1 MRRWVPSREELLRSR
16 WLAPLA
22 HRLDDDRLWHFER
35 GNVALAVAIGVFL
48 GLLLPVGQFILAVA
62 LAVWLRAHVAIA
74 AAATLVSNPLTFPPI
89 YWLAYR
95 IGRAVL
101 GKPPDDARAAEI
113 EAGAEIITA
122 SQGWLEGTWFA
133 IQAAGPPLFAGLA
146 ILAVLGSVL
155 GYTLAWLFWRP
166 RRKP

>member
-1 MRRWVPSREELLRSR
+1 MPSREQLLRSR

-22 HRLDDDRLWHFER
+22 HRLDDERLWHLER
-35 GNVALAVAIGVFL
+35 GSVARAVAIGVFF
-48 GLLLPVGQFILAVA
+48 GMLLPTGQFILAVA

-95 IGRAVL
+95 LGRALL
-101 GKPPDDARAAEI
+101 GEPPDDARAAEI
-113 EAGAEIITA
+113 EAGAEAVAA

-146 ILAVLGSVL
+146 ILAVIGSAA
-155 GYTLAWLFWRP
+155 GYLLVWLFWR
-166 RRKP
+166 RRRGPHGHG